1 MLEVD
6 ETIRIPSEEFA
17 WSYARSGGPG
27 GQNVNKV
34 ESKAVLRWPMAAS
47 ESVPVRVKARIR
59 ELFPSRVTEDGDLLI
74 SSQEH
79 RDRERNREA
88 CLAKLVELIRKAAE
102 RPTPRRATKP
112 TKGSKLRRL
121 GAKKHDAKRKANRT
135 VKDE

>member
-6 ETIRIPSEEFA
+6 DTIRIPSEELA

-47 ESVPVRVKARIR
+47 EAVPARVKVRIR
-59 ELFPSRVTEDGDLLI
+59 ELYPSRVTEDGDLVI
-74 SSQEH
+74 SSQEF

-88 CLAKLVELIRKAAE
+88 CLAKLAELIRKAAE

-121 GAKKHDAKRKANRT
+121 DAKKRDAKRKANRT
-135 VKDE
+135 VKED

>member
-1 MLEVD
+1 MFEVD
-6 ETIRIPSEEFA
+6 ESIQIPLDEFT

-34 ESKAVLRWPMAAS
+34 ESKAVLRWAMAAS
-47 ESVPVRVKARIR
+47 ERIEPRVKDRIR
-59 ELFPSRVTEDGDLLI
+59 ELFPSRVTDEGDLLI

-88 CLAKLVELIRKAAE
+88 CLAKLGELIRRAAA

-112 TKGSKLRRL
+112 THGSKVRRL
-121 GAKKHDAKRKANRT
+121 AAKKRATSRRKNRD
-135 VKDE
+135 VPNE